1 MHKNQIKFER
11 KQFCSCNYLSGMLE
25 DFDWSIIIP
34 YKSLSLLCQMRHF
47 LHNTANTR
55 FENKEV
61 KVVAF

>member
-11 KQFCSCNYLSGMLE
+11 KQFCSCNYLSGMFR
-25 DFDWSIIIP
+25 FDKSIIIP
-34 YKSLSLLCQMRHF
+34 YKSLSLLYQMRHI
-47 LHNTANTR
+47 LHDTANTR